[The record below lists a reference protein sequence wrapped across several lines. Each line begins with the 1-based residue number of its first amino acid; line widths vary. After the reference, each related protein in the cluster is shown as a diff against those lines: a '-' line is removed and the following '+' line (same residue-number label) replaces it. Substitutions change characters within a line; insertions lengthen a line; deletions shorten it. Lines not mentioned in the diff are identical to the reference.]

1 MTGSVPLSQRWVRRL
16 AASRPGSWLFA
27 RVLPRIDRF
36 VLRVTRGRRTAT
48 AVLAGL
54 PVGRLTKTGA
64 PPRAPRTVFVLGVP
78 IGDAIAVAA
87 GNFGRPED
95 PAWCTNL
102 RGAGRARLGVDGQAQ
117 AVVAE
122 ELTGAA
128 RTEVWG
134 RVIEVYPGAA
144 AYQRRARDRTI
155 GVFLLRAGIAEQ
167 AMVEHATDPP

>member
-1 MTGSVPLSQRWVRRL
+1 MTGSVPLSQRSVRRL
-16 AASRPGSWLFA
+16 AASRGGSWLFA

-36 VLRVTRGRRTAT
+36 VLRVTGGRRTAT

-54 PVGRLTKTGA
+54 PVVRLTTTG
-64 PPRAPRTVFVLGVP
+64 RRTGLPRTVFVLGVP
-78 IGDAIAVAA
+78 IGDDIAVAA

-102 RGAGRARLGVDGQAQ
+102 RGDRRAQLVLDGRPR

-122 ELTGAA
+122 ELTGSA
-128 RTEVWG
+128 REDVWG

-144 AYQRRARDRTI
+144 AYEHRAGNRTI
-155 GVFLLRAGIAEQ
+155 GVFLLRTGTAEQ
-167 AMVEHATDPP
+167 ATDTR

>member
-36 VLRVTRGRRTAT
+36 VLRVTRGRRAAT
-48 AVLAGL
+48 AGVAGL
-54 PVGRLTKTGA
+54 PVVRLTTTGA
-64 PPRAPRTVFVLGVP
+64 RTGLPRTVFVLGVP

-95 PAWCTNL
+95 PGWCTNL
-102 RGAGRARLGVDGQAQ
+102 RGDRRARLVVDGRARDVA
-117 AVVAE
+117 AE

-128 RTEVWG
+128 RAELWG

-144 AYQRRARDRTI
+144 AYQRRAGARTI
-155 GVFLLRAGIAEQ
+155 GVFLLRTTA
-167 AMVEHATDPP
+167 VEPDTVRATETP